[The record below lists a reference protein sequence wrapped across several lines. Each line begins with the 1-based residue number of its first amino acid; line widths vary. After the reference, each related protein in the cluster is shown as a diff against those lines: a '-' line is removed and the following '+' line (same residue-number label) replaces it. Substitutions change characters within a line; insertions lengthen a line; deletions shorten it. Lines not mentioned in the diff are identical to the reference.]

1 MKKFKR
7 IYIEII
13 NTCNLSCSFCPPT
26 SRGAASMTVADFSH
40 VLHEIK
46 PYTDYIYLHV
56 KGEPLIH
63 KDLESI
69 LKLCEDNHLNTT
81 ITTNG
86 MLLKQVAPILF
97 AAKSLRQVNISL
109 HSFEANQLSRSFEDY
124 LDDCL
129 RFSDQLSEQ
138 TKAIA
143 ALRLWNLDIDKIGV
157 SQRSRNEDILEA
169 IEKYFYIKE
178 PLKSI
183 LTPSMGVKIKKQV
196 YLNYAQEFDWP
207 SLNAPFVSSSGSCHG
222 LRDQVAILV
231 DGTVVPCCLDNNG
244 DINLGNVF
252 KESFI
257 DILEKQRSRDIITGF
272 QNHKLLEP
280 LCQHCGYRTRF

>member
-13 NTCNLSCSFCPPT
+13 NTCNLSCSFCPST
-26 SRGAASMTVADFSH
+26 SRAAASMKLQSFSH
-40 VLHEIK
+40 IVNEIK

-56 KGEPLIH
+56 KGEPLLH

-69 LKLCEDNHLNTT
+69 LKLCEAHHLNTT

-86 MLLKQVAPILF
+86 MLLKQAAPILF

-109 HSFEANQLSRSFEDY
+109 HSFEANQLAVSFDQY
-124 LDDCL
+124 INNCL
-129 RFSDQLSEQ
+129 SFANQLSEK

-143 ALRLWNLDIDKIGV
+143 ALRLWNLDADKTGI
-157 SQRSRNEDILEA
+157 SQRSRNEEILKA
-169 IEKYFYIKE
+169 IERYFYIKE

-183 LTPSMGVKIKKQV
+183 LTPAMGVKIKKQV
-196 YLNYAQEFDWP
+196 YLNYAQEFEWP
-207 SLNAPFVSSSGSCHG
+207 NLNGPFIDHHGSCHG
-222 LRDQVAILV
+222 LRDQIAILV

-252 KESFI
+252 FESFS
-257 DILEKQRSRDIITGF
+257 DILKKQHSQDIIAGF
-272 QNHKLLEP
+272 QNNKLTEP